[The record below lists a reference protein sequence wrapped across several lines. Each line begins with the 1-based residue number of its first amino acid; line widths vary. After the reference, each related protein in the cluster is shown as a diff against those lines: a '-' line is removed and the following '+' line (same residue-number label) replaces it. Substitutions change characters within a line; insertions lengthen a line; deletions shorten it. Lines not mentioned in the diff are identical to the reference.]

1 MKKDFLSIL
10 DLTKEEVLDL
20 FQIAIKVKKE
30 VKAGRYRKDF
40 EQKTLAMIFEK
51 PSLRTRVSFETGFTQ
66 LGGHA
71 IYLGPKDIS
80 LGSRESVPDIARNLD
95 RMTDM
100 IMART
105 FSHKSILDLAEYS
118 RVPVINALSD
128 EEHPCQVMADF
139 LTIME
144 HKGKVEGLKFAF
156 LGAGNNMSHS
166 LMLISA
172 LLGTDFYIGVAKGY
186 EPHEKYVEKSK
197 ELAKKS
203 GSKIVITYDAS
214 EAAKDADVIYTDVWA
229 SMGEEAEKEARAKA
243 FKDYQVNM
251 NLFKKAKA
259 DALFMH
265 CLPAHRG
272 EEVTDDVID
281 SKNSVV
287 FDEAEN
293 RLHAQKAVMLRL
305 MGKE

>member
-1 MKKDFLSIL
+1 MKKDFLSIQ
-10 DLTKEEVLDL
+10 DVSREEVMDL
-20 FQIAIKVKKE
+20 FELAINVKNNVKK
-30 VKAGRYRKDF
+30 GIYRDDLH
-40 EQKTLAMIFEK
+40 QKTMAMIFEK
-51 PSLRTRVSFETGFTQ
+51 PSLRTRVSFEAGMTQ

-95 RMTDM
+95 RMTDI

-105 FSHKSILDLAEYS
+105 FSHKSIEQLSEYS
-118 RVPVINALSD
+118 KVPVINALSD
-128 EEHPCQVMADF
+128 YEHPCQVMADY
-139 LTIME
+139 LTIYE
-144 HKGKVEGLKFAF
+144 HKGRTDKMKFAF

-166 LMLISA
+166 LMLMA
-172 LLGTDFYIGVAKGY
+172 GLMGMDMAVGCAPGY
-186 EPHEKYVEKSK
+186 EPLDDYTERSNEM
-197 ELAKKS
+197 AKKS
-203 GSKIVITYDAS
+203 GASIIITNDPV
-214 EAAKDADVIYTDVWA
+214 EAIKDADVVYTDVWA

-243 FKDYQVNM
+243 FAPYQVNSE
-251 NLFKKAKA
+251 LFGHAKD

-293 RLHAQKAVMLRL
+293 RLHAQKAIILRL
-305 MGKE
+305 MKKA

>member
-1 MKKDFLSIL
+1 MKKDLVSIL
-10 DLTKEEVLDL
+10 DLSQKEVLDI
-20 FQIAIKVKKE
+20 FKIAKKVKKE
-30 VKAGRYRKDF
+30 VKQGKYRNCF
-40 EQKTLAMIFEK
+40 NQMTLAMIFEK

-95 RMTDM
+95 RMVNI

-105 FSHKSILDLAEYS
+105 FSHKSIVDLAKYS
-118 RVPVINALSD
+118 KVPVINALSD
-128 EEHPCQVMADF
+128 AEHPCQVLADF
-139 LTIME
+139 LTISE
-144 HKGKVEGLKFAF
+144 HKGKLSKLKFAF

-166 LMLISA
+166 LMLISS
-172 LLGTDFYIGVAKGY
+172 LMGTDFYIGVAKGY
-186 EPHEKYVEKSK
+186 EPEDYYVQKSR

-203 GSKIVITYDAS
+203 GSKIVITHDPV
-214 EAAKDADVIYTDVWA
+214 EAAKNADIVYTDVWA
-229 SMGEEAEKEARAKA
+229 SMGEEAEKDARAKA
-243 FKDYQVNM
+243 FKDYQVNGK
-251 NLFKKAKA
+251 LFKHAKK
-259 DALFMH
+259 DSLFMH

-272 EEVTDDVID
+272 EEVTNEVID

-293 RLHAQKAVMLRL
+293 RLHAQKAVMLKL
-305 MGKE
+305 LGAE

>member
-1 MKKDFLSIL
+1 MKKDLVSIL
-10 DLTKEEVLDL
+10 DLSQKEVLDL
-20 FQIAIKVKKE
+20 FKIAKKVKKE
-30 VKAGRYRKDF
+30 VKKGKYRDCF
-40 EQKTLAMIFEK
+40 NQMTLAMIFEK

-95 RMTDM
+95 RMVNI

-105 FSHKSILDLAEYS
+105 FSHKSIVDLAKYS
-118 RVPVINALSD
+118 KVPVINALSD
-128 EEHPCQVMADF
+128 AEHPCQVLADF
-139 LTIME
+139 LTIDE
-144 HKGKVEGLKFAF
+144 HIGRTSKLKFAF

-166 LMLISA
+166 LMLISSLMGA
-172 LLGTDFYIGVAKGY
+172 DFYIGVAKGY
-186 EPHEKYVEKSK
+186 EPDEYYVQKSR
-197 ELAKKS
+197 ELARKS
-203 GSKIVITYDAS
+203 GAKIVITNDPF
-214 EAAKDADVIYTDVWA
+214 EAAKNADVIYTDVWA
-229 SMGEEAEKEARAKA
+229 SMGEETEKEARAKA
-243 FKDYQVNM
+243 FKPYQVNM
-251 NLFKKAKA
+251 KLFKTAKK
-259 DALFMH
+259 DSLFMH

-305 MGKE
+305 LGAE

>member
-1 MKKDFLSIL
+1 MKKDLVSIL
-10 DLTKEEVLDL
+10 DLSQKEITEL
-20 FQIAIKVKKE
+20 FAIAKKVKKE
-30 VKAGRYRKDF
+30 VKKGKYRGCF
-40 EQKTLAMIFEK
+40 NQQTLAMIFEK

-80 LGSRESVPDIARNLD
+80 LGARESVPDIARNLD
-95 RMTDM
+95 RMVNI

-105 FSHKSILDLAEYS
+105 FSHKSIVDLAKYS
-118 RVPVINALSD
+118 KVPVINALSD
-128 EEHPCQVMADF
+128 AEHPCQVLADF
-139 LTIME
+139 LTIDE
-144 HKGKVEGLKFAF
+144 HKGKTKKLKFAF

-166 LMLISA
+166 LMLISS
-172 LLGTDFYIGVAKGY
+172 LMGTDFYIGVAKGY
-186 EPHEKYVEKSK
+186 EPQDYYVQKSR
-197 ELAKKS
+197 ELGKKS
-203 GSKIVITYDAS
+203 GSKIVITNDPN
-214 EAAKDADVIYTDVWA
+214 EAAKNADVIYTDVWA

-243 FKDYQVNM
+243 FKEYQVNM
-251 NLFKKAKA
+251 KLFKQAKK

-305 MGKE
+305 LGAE

>member
-1 MKKDFLSIL
+1 MKKDLVSIL
-10 DLTKEEVLDL
+10 DLSQKEVLDL
-20 FQIAIKVKKE
+20 FKIAAKVKKE
-30 VKAGRYRKDF
+30 VKKGKYRDCF
-40 EQKTLAMIFEK
+40 NQMTLAMIFEK

-95 RMTDM
+95 RMVNI

-105 FSHKSILDLAEYS
+105 FSHKSIVDLAKYS
-118 RVPVINALSD
+118 KVPVINALSD
-128 EEHPCQVMADF
+128 AEHPCQVLADF
-139 LTIME
+139 LTISE
-144 HKGKVEGLKFAF
+144 HKGSVKKLKFAF

-166 LMLISA
+166 LMLISS
-172 LLGTDFYIGVAKGY
+172 LMGTDFYIGVAKGY
-186 EPHEKYVEKSK
+186 EPEDYYVQKSR

-203 GSKIVITYDAS
+203 GSKIVITHDPV
-214 EAAKDADVIYTDVWA
+214 EAAKNADVVYTDVWA

-243 FKDYQVNM
+243 FKDYQVNGK
-251 NLFKKAKA
+251 LFKHAKK
-259 DALFMH
+259 DSLFMH

-305 MGKE
+305 LGAE